1 MGRRLRVEYPGAIY
15 HVVQRGNNREFI
27 FGRPDER
34 NYLIEQV
41 SNAVEVDGVTVFA
54 YVVMSN
60 HYHLLL
66 RTDGEFLSKV
76 MHRINTKYSRYFNHD
91 SGRDRTGV
99 VFEGRY
105 KAILVQNDDYLLS
118 LVRYIHRNPVR
129 AGIASKL
136 CDYRWSSD
144 ACYRQ
149 QGNRPGGGV
158 FVNCDFILRMF
169 SDKKQIA
176 LREYERFMENDDGKD
191 WENIPY
197 VGDDSFAQ
205 LVEPRKQKTVRVSL
219 DEILINTGVDA
230 EELQQIKQGSR
241 KRSLQEHKIAFTGEA
256 IRQGYTMRE
265 IGQHIKLSHVAISH
279 LLNYK
284 LNSK

>member
-1 MGRRLRVEYPGAIY
+1 MGRRLRVEYLGAMY

-34 NYLIEQV
+34 DYLIEQV
-41 SNAVEVDGVTVFA
+41 GNAVKVDGVTVFA

-76 MHRINTKYSRYFNHD
+76 MHRVNTRYSRFFNCD

-118 LVRYIHRNPVR
+118 LVRYIHRNPLR
-129 AGIASKL
+129 AGIVSRF

-149 QGNRPGGGV
+149 QGNGPGGGD
-158 FVNCDFILRMF
+158 FVNCDLILRMF

-176 LREYERFMENDDGKD
+176 LREYKRFMENDDGKD
-191 WENIPY
+191 WENIPCI
-197 VGDDSFAQ
+197 GDDSFAQ
-205 LVEPRKQKTVRVSL
+205 LAEPRKEKAGRVSL
-219 DEILINTGVDA
+219 DEILINTGVDN
-230 EELQQIKQGSR
+230 EEFQLIKQGSR
-241 KRSLQEHKIAFTGEA
+241 KRLLQKYKIAFTGEA
-256 IRQGYTMRE
+256 IGQGYTMRE

-279 LLNYK
+279 LF
-284 LNSK
+284 NSKQDSK